1 MEKGIITKIVKVDP
15 ENIDYNI
22 IKEAA
27 DIINRG
33 GLVVFPTETVY
44 GIGADALNDAA
55 VDKIFKAKGRPQD
68 NPLIV
73 HIAELDELYCLAS
86 EVPKKAELLAERF
99 WPGPLTMI
107 LYKRKI
113 LSDKIT
119 AGLNT
124 AAIRLP
130 VNKIALALIRES
142 KKPIAAPS
150 ANTSGSPSPTEA
162 SHVIEDLM
170 GKVDMIIDGGST
182 YIGLESTVVDMTG
195 DIPMILRPG
204 GVTLEDIISVLG
216 ECTYDPSIIKSEEA
230 IIPKSPGQKYR
241 HYSPKAKVILYKGH
255 IEKVAEKINEDYDKL
270 TLKGLK
276 AGIMSTVQTR
286 ELYKGKVNIC
296 IGDRTKLLTI
306 SSNLFKGLRDFDH
319 MGIDVILAEAVDEKG
334 LGKAIMNRLGKSAGE
349 IIEV

>member
-1 MEKGIITKIVKVDP
+1 MKQLNTKIVKLDP
-15 ENIDYNI
+15 ENIDQNI

-27 DIINRG
+27 NIINRG
-33 GLVVFPTETVY
+33 GIVVFPTETVY
-44 GIGADALNDAA
+44 GIGADAFNEEA
-55 VDKIFKAKGRPQD
+55 VDKIFEAKGRPQD

-73 HIAELDELYCLAS
+73 HISEIDELYDLAE
-86 EVPKKAELLAERF
+86 EVPENAKKLAKKF

-107 LYKRKI
+107 LYKKKV

-130 VNKIALALIRES
+130 VNKIARALIKES

-150 ANTSGSPSPTEA
+150 ANISGRPSPTEV
-162 SHVIEDLM
+162 SHVTEDLL

-195 DIPMILRPG
+195 PVPMILRPG
-204 GVTLEDIISVLG
+204 GITKEDIIEVLG
-216 ECTYDPSIIKSEEA
+216 ECSYDPAIIKDNDK

-241 HYSPKAKVILYKGH
+241 HYSPKAKVILYKGK
-255 IEKVAEKINEDYDKL
+255 IENIVKKINEDYVKL
-270 TLKGLK
+270 TLQGMKP
-276 AGIMSTVQTR
+276 GIMSTVQT
-286 ELYKGKVNIC
+286 EKYYNEKITLCV
-296 IGDRTKLLTI
+296 GDRTNLLSI

-319 MGIDVILAEAVDEKG
+319 MGVDVILAETVDENG
-334 LGKAIMNRLGKSAGE
+334 LGEAILNRLGKAASE
-349 IIEV
+349 VIEV

>member
-1 MEKGIITKIVKVDP
+1 MENGIITKIVKVDP

-319 MGIDVILAEAVDEKG
+319 MGIDVILTEAVDEKG

>member
-204 GVTLEDIISVLG
+204 GVTAEEIISVLG

-241 HYSPKAKVILYKGH
+241 HYSPKAKVILYKGQ

-286 ELYKGKVNIC
+286 GFYKGKVNIC

>member
-1 MEKGIITKIVKVDP
+1 MENGIITKIVKVDP

-73 HIAELDELYCLAS
+73 HIAELDELYRLAS

>member
-1 MEKGIITKIVKVDP
+1 MEEMIKTKIVKMDS

-27 DIINRG
+27 DIINKG
-33 GLVVFPTETVY
+33 GVVVFPTETVY
-44 GIGADALNDAA
+44 GIGADALNDEA

-73 HIAELDELYCLAS
+73 HIADFEELYDLT
-86 EVPKKAELLAERF
+86 ETVPESAKKLAEKY

-107 LYKRKI
+107 LYKKNI

-119 AGLNT
+119 AGLDT

-150 ANTSGSPSPTEA
+150 ANTSGKPSPTEA

-182 YIGLESTVVDMTG
+182 DIGLESSVVDMTG
-195 DIPMILRPG
+195 EIPVILRPG
-204 GVTLEDIISVLG
+204 GITGEDIINVLG
-216 ECTYDPSIIKSEEA
+216 ECEYDPAIIKSNEKMV
-230 IIPKSPGQKYR
+230 PKSPGQKYR
-241 HYSPKAKVILYKGH
+241 HYSPKAKVILYKGD
-255 IEKVAEKINEDYDKL
+255 IEKVAMKINEDYEKFRSEGY
-270 TLKGLK
+270 KV
-276 AGIMSTVQTR
+276 GIMSTAQT
-286 ELYKGKVNIC
+286 ESNYMGKLTILC
-296 IGDRTKLLTI
+296 GDRTKPLTI
-306 SSNLFKGLRDFDH
+306 SSKLFKALRDFDH
-319 MGIDVILAEAVDEKG
+319 MGADIILAEAVDEKG
-334 LGKAIMNRLGKSAGE
+334 LGKAIMNRLGKASSE
-349 IIEV
+349 TINV

>member
-1 MEKGIITKIVKVDP
+1 MEKRINTRVVKVDP

-22 IKEAA
+22 IKKAA
-27 DIINRG
+27 EIINRG

-44 GIGADALNDAA
+44 GIGADALNDEA

-73 HIAELDELYCLAS
+73 HIADFNQLYDLAL
-86 EVPKKAELLAERF
+86 EVPEKAELLAERF

-107 LYKRKI
+107 LYKKEI

-130 VNKIALALIRES
+130 VNEIAPALIKES
-142 KKPIAAPS
+142 NKPIAAPS
-150 ANTSGSPSPTEA
+150 ANTSGRPSPTEA

-195 DIPMILRPG
+195 SVPMILRPG
-204 GVTLEDIISVLG
+204 GVTAEDIRSVLG
-216 ECTYDPSIIKSEEA
+216 ECEYDPAIIKSDEA

-241 HYSPKAKVILYKGH
+241 HYSPKAKVILYKGKT
-255 IEKVAEKINEDYDKL
+255 EKIAGRINEDYDKYTSL
-270 TLKGLK
+270 GLK
-276 AGIMSTVQTR
+276 TGIMSTAQT
-286 ELYKGKVNIC
+286 EEFYEGKINIC

-306 SSNLFKGLRDFDH
+306 SSNLFKGLREFDH
-319 MGIDVILAEAVDEKG
+319 MGVDVILAEAVDEKG
-334 LGKAIMNRLGKSAGE
+334 LGRL
-349 IIEV
+349 

>member
-1 MEKGIITKIVKVDP
+1 MENEINTKVVKLDP

-27 DIINRG
+27 HIINRG

-44 GIGADALNDAA
+44 GIGADALNDGA
-55 VDKIFKAKGRPQD
+55 VEKIFRAKGRPQD

-73 HIAELDELYCLAS
+73 HIADLDELYDLAL
-86 EVPKKAELLAERF
+86 EVPEEAEFLAERF

-107 LYKRKI
+107 LYKKKI

-150 ANTSGSPSPTEA
+150 ANISGRPSPTEA

-170 GKVDMIIDGGST
+170 GKVDMIIDGGNT

-195 DIPMILRPG
+195 PVPLILRPG
-204 GVTLEDIISVLG
+204 GVTAEDIISVLG
-216 ECTYDPSIIKSEEA
+216 RCSYDPAIIKSQEA
-230 IIPKSPGQKYR
+230 LIPKSPGQKYR
-241 HYSPKAKVILYKGH
+241 HYSPKAKVILYKGQT
-255 IEKVAEKINEDYDKL
+255 EKIAEKINEDYDRL
-270 TLKGLK
+270 SLSGLK
-276 AGIMSTVQTR
+276 TGIMTTVQT
-286 ELYKGKVNIC
+286 EKYYEGKEKIC

-319 MGIDVILAEAVDEKG
+319 MGIDVILAEAVDENG
-334 LGKAIMNRLGKSAGE
+334 LGKAIMNRLMKSADE

>member
-1 MEKGIITKIVKVDP
+1 MEKRINTRVVKVDP

-22 IKEAA
+22 IKKAA
-27 DIINRG
+27 EIINRG

-44 GIGADALNDAA
+44 GIGADALNDEA

-73 HIAELDELYCLAS
+73 HIADFNQLYDLAL
-86 EVPKKAELLAERF
+86 EVPEKAELLAERF

-107 LYKRKI
+107 LYKKEI

-130 VNKIALALIRES
+130 VNEIALALIKES
-142 KKPIAAPS
+142 NKPIAAPS
-150 ANTSGSPSPTEA
+150 ANTSGRPSPTEA

-195 DIPMILRPG
+195 SVPMILRPG
-204 GVTLEDIISVLG
+204 GVTAEDIRSVLG
-216 ECTYDPSIIKSEEA
+216 ECEYDPAIIKSDEA

-241 HYSPKAKVILYKGH
+241 HYSPKAKVILYKGKT
-255 IEKVAEKINEDYDKL
+255 EKIAGRINEDYDKYTSL
-270 TLKGLK
+270 GLK
-276 AGIMSTVQTR
+276 TGIMSTAQTEEFYR
-286 ELYKGKVNIC
+286 GKNKYLHRRQNKTPHNFVKFI
-296 IGDRTKLLTI
+296 
-306 SSNLFKGLRDFDH
+306 
-319 MGIDVILAEAVDEKG
+319 
-334 LGKAIMNRLGKSAGE
+334 
-349 IIEV
+349 

>member
-1 MEKGIITKIVKVDP
+1 MYNKLNTKIVKIDP

-22 IKEAA
+22 IREAA
-27 DIINRG
+27 NIINRG
-33 GLVVFPTETVY
+33 GIVVFPTETVY
-44 GIGADALNDAA
+44 GIGADALNDEA

-73 HIAELDELYCLAS
+73 HIAEFNELYDLIK
-86 EVPKKAELLAERF
+86 EVPVNAELLAEKF

-107 LYKRKI
+107 LYKKDI

-130 VNKIALALIRES
+130 VNKIALALIKES

-150 ANTSGSPSPTEA
+150 ANTSGRPSPTEA

-182 YIGLESTVVDMTG
+182 YIGLESTVVDMTSSV
-195 DIPMILRPG
+195 PMILRPG
-204 GVTLEDIISVLG
+204 GITKEDIVSVLG
-216 ECTYDPSIIKSEEA
+216 ECDYDPAIIKSEEK

-241 HYSPKAKVILYKGH
+241 HYSPKAKVILYKGLPEN
-255 IEKVAEKINEDYDKL
+255 IAKKIYEDYDKF
-270 TLKGLK
+270 TSQGLK
-276 AGIMSTVQTR
+276 PGIMSTVQT
-286 ELYKGKVNIC
+286 EKFYQGKTTIC
-296 IGDRTKLLTI
+296 MGDRTKLLTI
-306 SSNLFKGLRDFDH
+306 SSNLFREFRDFDH
-319 MGIDVILAEAVDEKG
+319 MGIDIILAEAVDEKG
-334 LGKAIMNRLGKSAGE
+334 LGKAIMNRLGKAASE
-349 IIEV
+349 TIEV